1 MTPRYRYLSS
11 AGVGILRTRMIGDV
25 LERAPRPYTAQ
36 EISELT
42 GISTTVVV
50 GFLTRNYN
58 AGRLSMREDTVHHP
72 RHGWQTRRIYWRG
85 TDDMENTFEAD
96 DMNADIEK
104 KLIEGERPVSWRDG
118 VRTVWSIDER
128 ETVATMR
135 GKNVVI
141 LGRADNVKQTRAG
154 VTLRLGSGTEI
165 LFRRR
170 TE

>member
-72 RHGWQTRRIYWRG
+72 RHGWPAASTGGAPTIWK
-85 TDDMENTFEAD
+85 TH
-96 DMNADIEK
+96 
-104 KLIEGERPVSWRDG
+104 S
-118 VRTVWSIDER
+118 
-128 ETVATMR
+128 
-135 GKNVVI
+135 
-141 LGRADNVKQTRAG
+141 
-154 VTLRLGSGTEI
+154 RLTK
-165 LFRRR
+165 
-170 TE
+170 